1 MQCSSPQQRSAL
13 GRKPCGPMKKQSSV
27 LVSTEFPHP
36 FNAAWLSMTHHD
48 SAVGLRSEF
57 KPQFNSCVTKDDIGS
72 RDMAHNRTL
81 RRKRRQQHL
90 KPEQSSNY
98 SHLHAIASTAR
109 YNSKA
114 QANQMIVPTEPNL
127 PIQSLIRPLALNLP
141 LLVLPLCLVPQPW
154 PGANWCYVWFGQLY
168 SV

>member
-1 MQCSSPQQRSAL
+1 
-13 GRKPCGPMKKQSSV
+13 
-27 LVSTEFPHP
+27 
-36 FNAAWLSMTHHD
+36 MTHHD

-90 KPEQSSNY
+90 QPEQSSNY

-127 PIQSLIRPLALNLP
+127 PIQSLIRPLALNLT

-154 PGANWCYVWFGQLY
+154 PGAN
-168 SV
+168 